1 MKSSKGKLSLS
12 YQRGF
17 TLIEL
22 VIVIVI
28 LGVLAVSA
36 LPKFVNLSSDA
47 NEAVIKGAVG
57 SIGTAVSLFKIKT
70 LTSGNKLTTVVEFSG
85 ITGNNHQPWAAM
97 VTNAGFSAGYSSP
110 PEIFEAAGLNVNDWA
125 YRIYSPDT
133 YAVVAAPRNVL
144 DKEQPSE
151 AEVKATNCYF
161 NYHWQVS
168 GKPILKTVTSNC

>member
-57 SIGTAVSLFKIKT
+57 SIGTAVSLFKI
-70 LTSGNKLTTVVEFSG
+70 
-85 ITGNNHQPWAAM
+85 
-97 VTNAGFSAGYSSP
+97 
-110 PEIFEAAGLNVNDWA
+110 
-125 YRIYSPDT
+125 
-133 YAVVAAPRNVL
+133 
-144 DKEQPSE
+144 
-151 AEVKATNCYF
+151 
-161 NYHWQVS
+161 
-168 GKPILKTVTSNC
+168 

>member
-47 NEAVIKGAVG
+47 NEAVIKGAVS
-57 SIGTAVSLFKIKT
+57 SIRTAVSLFKMKT
-70 LTSGNKLTTVVEFSG
+70 LSTGHKFTTVVEFSG
-85 ITGNNHQPWAAM
+85 IKGSYHQPWAVM
-97 VTNAGFSAGYSSP
+97 VTGTGFSAGYSSP

-125 YRIYSPDT
+125 YRIYALQT

-144 DKEQPSE
+144 NKEQPSE
-151 AEVKATNCYF
+151 AEVKATGCYF
-161 NYHWQVS
+161 KYHWQVS
-168 GKPILKTVTSNC
+168 GIPIIETVTSNC